1 MNSPVAFITG
11 ASSGIGAALAHEF
24 SRQGYR
30 TVLVARRTERI
41 EDLARDLSARGT
53 SSLAIAGDVTRD
65 GDLEAAVAKTLA
77 TFGQIDVVVAN
88 AGFGVLGKVERLK
101 LEDFHRQFATNVDGV
116 LRTVWATVP
125 ALKVSRGRLLIIGSV
140 MGYLSMPESSPYGM
154 SKFAVRALAESLEH
168 ELAPAGVQV
177 KYIAPGFV
185 QTEIYQVNNKGQHK
199 PSTRDS
205 VPAWIRMPADQATR
219 QIVARMKWRRRE
231 IVITGHGQLIVFL
244 ARHFPGVIRFAI
256 RNLVKRHRLPAE

>member
-11 ASSGIGAALAHEF
+11 ASSGIGAALAREF

-30 TVLVARRTERI
+30 TVLIARRTDRI
-41 EDLARDLSARGT
+41 EELARELSARGT
-53 SSLAIAGDVTRD
+53 PSLAVAGDVTRD
-65 GDLEAAVAKTLA
+65 GDLEAAVEQTLA
-77 TFGQIDVVVAN
+77 AWGQIDVVVAN

-101 LEDFHRQFATNVDGV
+101 LEDYHRQFATNVDGV

-125 ALKVSRGRLLIIGSV
+125 ALKKSRGHLLIIGSV

-154 SKFAVRALAESLEH
+154 SKFAVRALAESLDH
-168 ELAPAGVQV
+168 ELAPDGVKV

-185 QTEIYQVNNKGQHK
+185 QTEIFQVNNRGQHK
-199 PSTRDS
+199 PATRDS
-205 VPAWIRMPADQATR
+205 VPAWIRMPADKAAR
-219 QIVARMKWRRRE
+219 HIVWGLKCRRRE
-231 IVITGHGQLIVFL
+231 IVITGHGKLIVFL
-244 ARHFPGVIRFAI
+244 ARHAPGVLRFAI